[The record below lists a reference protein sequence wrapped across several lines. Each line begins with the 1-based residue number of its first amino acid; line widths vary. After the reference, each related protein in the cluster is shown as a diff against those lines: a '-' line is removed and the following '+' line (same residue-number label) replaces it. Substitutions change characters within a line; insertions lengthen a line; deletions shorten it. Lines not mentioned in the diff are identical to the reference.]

1 MIAGPG
7 AVSTLIV
14 TINYRT
20 ARFARSIGNKENS
33 MRTPTRSTANPAQ
46 TRERRKAPRRRR
58 SVRVLFMS
66 NDCALDEPFRATLLD
81 ASPGGLRLAV
91 RREQISEGSLLM
103 VMPPQA
109 PPGTAWVPVLV
120 KNCRPKDDAWEV
132 GCQFTQRVPAQTI
145 QLFAS

>member
-1 MIAGPG
+1 MAIPP
-7 AVSTLIV
+7 
-14 TINYRT
+14 
-20 ARFARSIGNKENS
+20 RSSAKS
-33 MRTPTRSTANPAQ
+33 APV
-46 TRERRKAPRRRR
+46 RERRTAPRRRR

-81 ASPGGLRLAV
+81 ASHGGLRLAV
-91 RREQISEGSLLM
+91 RRERISEGSLLM

-132 GCQFTQRVPAQTI
+132 GCQFTQRLTAQTM